1 MSVRLSVRTADEST
15 VRLLDGMVAFWLVLW
30 LVVGAWSGYTIWQ
43 VSALGD
49 TVTKSGNALGSAGEA
64 LQSMREV
71 PLIGETPAELGD
83 QVVDT
88 AVDITARGQAIKSD
102 LRRLALLLG
111 LSIVLMPTT
120 PVLGLY
126 LPLRL
131 ARRRDVRELRRALTR
146 HGRDPTL
153 DRYLAERA
161 LHVLPYT
168 TVRALSDDPWADIM
182 QGRAQRL
189 ADAELERIG
198 LRPRA
203 GRG

>member
-1 MSVRLSVRTADEST
+1 MRLSVRTADEST

-49 TVTKSGNALGSAGEA
+49 TVTKSGRALDSAGNA
-64 LQSMREV
+64 LQSVGEV
-71 PLIGETPAELGD
+71 PIVGDGPGALGD
-83 QVVDT
+83 EIVVT
-88 AVDITARGQAIKSD
+88 AADITTRGQEIKSD
-102 LRRLALLLG
+102 LRRLSLLLG

-126 LPLRL
+126 LPLRA

-146 HGRDPTL
+146 HGSDPAL
-153 DRYLAERA
+153 ERYLAERA
-161 LHVLPYT
+161 IDALPYT
-168 TVRALSDDPWADIM
+168 AVRAISADPWADIA

-189 ADAELERIG
+189 ADAELERLG
-198 LRPRA
+198 LRRPARQ
-203 GRG
+203 G

>member
-1 MSVRLSVRTADEST
+1 
-15 VRLLDGMVAFWLVLW
+15 MVAFWLVLW
-30 LVVGAWSGYTIWQ
+30 LVIGAWSGYTIWQ

-49 TVTKSGNALGSAGEA
+49 TVTRSGQALGSAGEA
-64 LQSMREV
+64 LQSVGEV
-71 PLIGETPAELGD
+71 PVVGDRPGELGD

-88 AVDITARGQAIKSD
+88 ALDLTVRGQDIKSD

-131 ARRRDVRELRRALTR
+131 ARRREILELRRALAR
-146 HGRDPTL
+146 HSRDPTL

-161 LHVLPYT
+161 VHALPYS
-168 TVRALSDDPWADIM
+168 TVRAISDDPWGDIRH
-182 QGRAQRL
+182 GRSQRL
-189 ADAELERIG
+189 ADAELDRLG
-198 LRPRA
+198 LRRPV
-203 GRG
+203 GQGQG